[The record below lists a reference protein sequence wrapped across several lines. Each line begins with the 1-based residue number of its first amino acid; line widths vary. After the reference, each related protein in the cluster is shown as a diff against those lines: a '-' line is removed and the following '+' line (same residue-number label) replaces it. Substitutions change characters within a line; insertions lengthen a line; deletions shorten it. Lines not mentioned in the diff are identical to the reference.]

1 MVDIV
6 GYNRMESK
14 KPDGKD
20 FVIIYYKSDKQIT
33 EGNEYGSVISSV
45 DYADKLINHCKSGG
59 LLGKGWSKKEGREFL
74 YIPKES

>member
-6 GYNRMESK
+6 GYNRVESK
-14 KPDGKD
+14 KNPEKE
-20 FVIIYYKSDKQIT
+20 FCVIYYKSDKKIT
-33 EGNEYGSVISSV
+33 EGNEYGSVIASV
-45 DYADKLINHCKSGG
+45 DYADKLISYCKSGG